1 MPVSVMP
8 IATSNPQRKWSVAS
22 PPSQMRSPPPP
33 RSRALHLRP
42 RRTQLPVSAG
52 AVVEG
57 LTAQGA
63 LEQLTETAA
72 ARMFPE
78 GLPQAYR
85 DQIAHELG

>member
-1 MPVSVMP
+1 MERRFAAFP
-8 IATSNPQRKWSVAS
+8 
-22 PPSQMRSPPPP
+22 MRSPPPP
-33 RSRALHLRP
+33 RSRRACTFDLGELSYQYPHER
-42 RRTQLPVSAG
+42 
-52 AVVEG
+52 VVEG

-85 DQIAHELG
+85 DQIAHELKLIGELGYAPIS